1 MTRLAVLADIHGN
14 LPALQ
19 TVIDDMAQYA
29 VDQVVVAGDSI
40 NWGPFS
46 RGVME
51 VIRKRRW
58 PVIRGNNE
66 LYLLDYDTERAPAHW
81 SRFTMPPYL
90 HDQLGDG
97 WVNFIAALPDTLQLR
112 FRDAPPI
119 RVVHGIPGD
128 PWTAI
133 TPQSSAAQI
142 RRWLRNISERAV
154 IGAHSHI
161 ALERQVDDWLIFN
174 PGSVGVPLDGEHSA
188 SYMILDG
195 SENGWQLAA
204 HRRLPI
210 DISPLLDEYERTN
223 FVERC
228 GITAQLVIEEF
239 RTARLQLAAYIE
251 WKAKHHADRD
261 DSLELL
267 QAFRKLDDLAPYLP
281 PAYRGLTSA
290 LYRDCAGG

>member
-14 LPALQ
+14 LPALRA
-19 TVIDDMAQYA
+19 ILNDMAQFN

-46 RGVME
+46 RQVME
-51 VIRKRRW
+51 TIWERRW

-66 LYLLDYDTERAPAHW
+66 LYLLDYDTERAPAGW

-97 WVNFIAALPDTLQLR
+97 WAQAIAALPDTLQLR

-133 TPQSSAAQI
+133 TPLSSAAQI
-142 RRWLRNISERAV
+142 RRWLRDVSERTV
-154 IGAHSHI
+154 IAAHSHI
-161 ALERQVDDWLIFN
+161 ALERRVDDRHIFN
-174 PGSVGVPLDGEHSA
+174 PGSVGVPVDGDHSA

-195 SENGWQLAA
+195 RADGWELAA
-204 HRRLPI
+204 HRRIPI
-210 DISPLLDEYERTN
+210 DVAPLLAEYKRTH
-223 FVERC
+223 FVARC
-228 GITAQLVIEEF
+228 GVTAQLVMDEF
-239 RTARLQLAAYIE
+239 RTARLQLAAYLD
-251 WKAKHHADRD
+251 WKAKRHAGDA

-267 QAFRKLDDLAPYLP
+267 REFRELDDIDPYLP

-290 LYRDCAGG
+290 LHRD

>member
-19 TVIDDMAQYA
+19 AVIEDMASYH

-51 VIRKRRW
+51 VIWERRW

-66 LYLLDYDTERAPAHW
+66 FYLLDYVTERAPAHW
-81 SRFTMPPYL
+81 SSFTMPPYL
-90 HDQLGDG
+90 HDQLGDD
-97 WVNFIAALPDTLQLR
+97 WVKAIAALPDSLQLR

-119 RVVHGIPGD
+119 RVCHGIPGD

-133 TPQSSAAQI
+133 TPQSSSAQV
-142 RRWLRNISERAV
+142 RRWLRGISERTV

-161 ALERQVDDWLIFN
+161 ALDRHVGGCHIFN

-195 SENGWQLAA
+195 NEGGWELTA
-204 HRRLPI
+204 RRRVPI
-210 DISPLLDEYERTN
+210 DVSPLLAEFERTD
-223 FVERC
+223 FAKRC
-228 GITAQLVIEEF
+228 GVAALLVIEEF
-239 RTARLQLAAYIE
+239 RSARLQLAAYLD
-251 WKAKHHADRD
+251 WKVKHHAGKD
-261 DSLELL
+261 DSMELL
-267 QAFRKLDDLAPYLP
+267 RAFRELEDLEPYLP
-281 PAYRGLTSA
+281 PAYRGLTSE
-290 LYRDCAGG
+290 LYRD

>member
-14 LPALQ
+14 LPALAA
-19 TVIDDMAQYA
+19 VIDDMAQFA

-46 RGVME
+46 RAVME
-51 VIRKRRW
+51 VIWERRW

-66 LYLLDYDTERAPAHW
+66 LYLLDYETERAPAHW

-90 HDQLGDG
+90 HEQLGDD
-97 WVNFIAALPDTLQLR
+97 WVNAIAALPDTLQLR

-119 RVVHGIPGD
+119 RVCHGIPGD

-133 TPQSSAAQI
+133 TPLTSPAQI
-142 RRWLRNISERAV
+142 RRWLRDISERTL
-154 IGAHSHI
+154 ICAHSHI
-161 ALERQVDDWLIFN
+161 ALERQVDDRRIFN

-195 SENGWQLAA
+195 RDAGWELAA

-210 DISPLLDEYERTN
+210 NVAPVLAEFERTN
-223 FVERC
+223 FTERC
-228 GITAQLVIEEF
+228 GVTAHLVIDEF
-239 RTARLQLAAYIE
+239 RSARLHLAAYIS
-251 WKAKHHADRD
+251 WKAKHRDAYD

-267 QAFRKLDDLAPYLP
+267 QEFRNLPDVTPYLP

-290 LYRDCAGG
+290 LYRD

>member
-14 LPALQ
+14 LPALNA
-19 TVIDDMAQYA
+19 VIADMAQHQ

-51 VIRKRRW
+51 CIGERRW

-81 SRFTMPPYL
+81 ARFTMPPYL
-90 HDQLGDG
+90 RDQLGDR
-97 WVNFIAALPDTLQLR
+97 WTYAIAALPDTLQLR

-119 RVVHGIPGD
+119 RVCHGIPGD

-133 TPQSSAAQI
+133 TPLSSAAQI
-142 RRWLRNISERAV
+142 RRWLRDISERTV

-161 ALERQVDDWLIFN
+161 ALERHVGAWQIFN
-174 PGSVGVPLDGEHSA
+174 PGSVGVPLDGDHSA

-195 SENGWQLAA
+195 REDGWRLAA
-204 HRRLPI
+204 HRRIPFELAPV
-210 DISPLLDEYERTN
+210 LAEFERGN
-223 FVERC
+223 FIERC
-228 GITAQLVIEEF
+228 GVAAHLVVEEH
-239 RTARLQLAAYIE
+239 RTARLQLAAYLD
-251 WKAKHHADRD
+251 WKQQHHAGQD

-267 QAFRKLDDLAPYLP
+267 QEFRNLPDITPYLP
-281 PAYRGLTSA
+281 PAYIGLTSA
-290 LYRDCAGG
+290 LYRD

>member
-19 TVIDDMAQYA
+19 AVIDDMAQYA

-46 RGVME
+46 RGVLE
-51 VIRKRRW
+51 VISERRW

-66 LYLLDYDTERAPAHW
+66 FYLLDYDTERAPAHW

-90 HDQLGDG
+90 HEQLGDRQ
-97 WVNFIAALPDTLQLR
+97 VKFIAALPDTLQLR

-119 RVVHGIPGD
+119 RVCHGIPGD

-142 RRWLRNISERAV
+142 RRWLRDISERAV

-161 ALERQVDDWLIFN
+161 ALERHVGDWHIFN

-195 SENGWQLAA
+195 RENGWELAA
-204 HRRLPI
+204 HRRIPI
-210 DISPLLDEYERTN
+210 DVAPLLAEFERQN
-223 FVERC
+223 FIERC
-228 GITAQLVIEEF
+228 GVTAHLVIEEF
-239 RTARLQLAAYIE
+239 RTARLQLAAFLD
-251 WKAKHHADRD
+251 WKAKRHVGKE
-261 DSLELL
+261 DSMELL
-267 QAFRKLDDLAPYLP
+267 QEFRNLDNMTPYLP

-290 LYRDCAGG
+290 LYRD

>member
-29 VDQVVVAGDSI
+29 VDQVVVAGDSV

-51 VIRKRRW
+51 VIRQRRW

-66 LYLLDYDTERAPAHW
+66 LYLLDYETERAPAHW

-90 HDQLGDG
+90 HEQLGAG

-119 RVVHGIPGD
+119 RVCHGIPGD

-133 TPQSSAAQI
+133 TPDSSAAQI
-142 RRWLRNISERAV
+142 RRWLRDISERAI

-161 ALERQVDDWLIFN
+161 ALERHADDWQIFN

-210 DISPLLDEYERTN
+210 DAAPLLDEYKRTQ

-228 GITAQLVIEEF
+228 GVTAHLVIDEV
-239 RTARLQLAAYIE
+239 RTARLQLAAYLN
-251 WKAKHHADRD
+251 WKEQRHAGQE

-267 QAFRKLDDLAPYLP
+267 KAFRALEDKAPYLP
-281 PAYRGLTSA
+281 RAYRGLTSA
-290 LYRDCAGG
+290 LYRD

>member
-19 TVIDDMAQYA
+19 AVIDDMAQYA

-46 RGVME
+46 RGVLE
-51 VIRKRRW
+51 AISERRW

-66 LYLLDYDTERAPAHW
+66 FYLLDYNTERAPAHW

-90 HDQLGDG
+90 HAQLGDHQ
-97 WVNFIAALPDTLQLR
+97 VKFIAALPDTLQLR

-119 RVVHGIPGD
+119 RVCHGIPGD

-142 RRWLRNISERAV
+142 RRWLRDISERTV

-161 ALERQVDDWLIFN
+161 ALERHVGDRHIFN

-195 SENGWQLAA
+195 RENGWELAA
-204 HRRLPI
+204 HRRLPF
-210 DISPLLDEYERTN
+210 DVVPLLAEYERQN
-223 FVERC
+223 FSERC
-228 GITAQLVIEEF
+228 GVTAHLVIEEF
-239 RTARLQLAAYIE
+239 RTARLQLAAYLD
-251 WKAKHHADRD
+251 WKAKRHAGKE
-261 DSLELL
+261 DSFELL
-267 QAFRKLDDLAPYLP
+267 QEFRDLNDIEPYLP

-290 LYRDCAGG
+290 LYRD

>member
-19 TVIDDMAQYA
+19 AVIDDMAQFN

-46 RGVME
+46 RQVIE
-51 VIRKRRW
+51 VIHERRW

-66 LYLLDYDTERAPAHW
+66 FYLLDYDTERAPAHW

-90 HDQLGDG
+90 HEQLGDG
-97 WVNFIAALPDTLQLR
+97 WADAIAALPDSLQLR

-119 RVVHGIPGD
+119 RVCHGIPGD
-128 PWTAI
+128 HWTAI
-133 TPQSSAAQI
+133 TPQSSLAQI
-142 RRWLRNISERAV
+142 RRWLRNISERTV

-161 ALERQVDDWLIFN
+161 ALERHVGDWHIFN

-195 SENGWQLAA
+195 RNDGWELAA
-204 HRRLPI
+204 HRRIPI
-210 DISPLLDEYERTN
+210 DVAPLLAEYERQN
-223 FVERC
+223 FSERC
-228 GITAQLVIEEF
+228 GVTAHLVIEEF
-239 RTARLQLAAYIE
+239 RTARLQLAAYLD
-251 WKAKHHADRD
+251 WKQKHHTERD
-261 DSLELL
+261 DSFELL
-267 QAFRKLDDLAPYLP
+267 REFRDLADVTPYLP
-281 PAYRGLTSA
+281 PAYRGLTSS
-290 LYRDCAGG
+290 LYRD

>member
-14 LPALQ
+14 LPALRA
-19 TVIDDMAQYA
+19 VIDDMAQYE
-29 VDQVVVAGDSI
+29 VDQVVVTGDSI
-40 NWGPFS
+40 NWGPYS

-51 VIRKRRW
+51 VISERRW

-81 SRFTMPPYL
+81 ARFTMPPYL
-90 HDQLGDG
+90 RAQLGDQ
-97 WVNFIAALPDTLQLR
+97 WASAIAALPDTLQLR

-119 RVVHGIPGD
+119 QVVHGIPGD

-142 RRWLRNISERAV
+142 RRWLRDCSERAL
-154 IGAHSHI
+154 ICAHSHI
-161 ALERQVDDWLIFN
+161 PLERHVGDWRIFN

-195 SENGWQLAA
+195 RADGWTLAA
-204 HRRLPI
+204 HRRVPF
-210 DISPLLDEYERTN
+210 DTAPLLAEFERTR
-223 FVERC
+223 FTERC
-228 GITAQLVIEEF
+228 GVTAHLVIDEF
-239 RTARLQLAAYIE
+239 QTARLQLAAYLDWKREHYPGRGDSFDLLREFRELPDIE
-251 WKAKHHADRD
+251 
-261 DSLELL
+261 
-267 QAFRKLDDLAPYLP
+267 PYMP

-290 LYRDCAGG
+290 LYRD

>member
-14 LPALQ
+14 LPALEA
-19 TVIDDMAQYA
+19 VIDDMAQYA

-51 VIRKRRW
+51 VIWERRW
-58 PVIRGNNE
+58 PVVRGNNE
-66 LYLLDYDTERAPAHW
+66 LYLLDYQTVRAPAHW
-81 SRFTMPPYL
+81 SCFTMPPYL

-97 WVNFIAALPDTLQLR
+97 WSNAIAALPDTLQLR
-112 FRDAPPI
+112 FRDAPPL

-133 TPQSSAAQI
+133 TRLSTAAQI
-142 RRWLRNISERAV
+142 RRWLRHIGERAV
-154 IGAHSHI
+154 ICAHSHI
-161 ALERQVDDWLIFN
+161 ALERHVDDWRIFN

-188 SYMILDG
+188 SYMVLDG
-195 SENGWQLAA
+195 SAAGWALAE
-204 HRRLPI
+204 HRRVPI
-210 DISPLLDEYERTN
+210 TVAPLLAEYERTR

-228 GITAQLVIEEF
+228 GVTAQLVIEEF
-239 RTARLQLAAYIE
+239 RTARLQLAAYLQ
-251 WKAKHHADRD
+251 WKQQHHARRD
-261 DSLELL
+261 DSGALL
-267 QAFRKLDDLAPYLP
+267 KAFRALDDATPYLP

-290 LYRDCAGG
+290 LHRD

>member
-14 LPALQ
+14 LPALHA
-19 TVIDDMAQYA
+19 VIDDMAQFA

-51 VIRKRRW
+51 AIRERRW

-66 LYLLDYDTERAPAHW
+66 YYLLDYDTERAPAHW
-81 SRFTMPPYL
+81 ARFTMPPYL
-90 HDQLGDG
+90 HAQLNDQ
-97 WVNFIAALPDTLQLR
+97 WIQRIAALPDTLQLR

-142 RRWLRNISERAV
+142 RRWLRDISERSL
-154 IGAHSHI
+154 ICAHSHI
-161 ALERQVDDWLIFN
+161 ALERHVGDWHIFN

-188 SYMILDG
+188 SYMLLDG
-195 SENGWQLAA
+195 REDGWRLAA
-204 HRRLPI
+204 HRRIPI
-210 DISPLLDEYERTN
+210 DVAPVLAEFERTR
-223 FVERC
+223 FTERC
-228 GITAQLVIEEF
+228 GVTAHLVIDEF
-239 RTARLQLAAYIE
+239 RSARLQLAAYLD
-251 WKAKHHADRD
+251 WKGKHYPGRD
-261 DSLELL
+261 DSLDLL
-267 QAFRKLDDLAPYLP
+267 GAFRGLEDMTPYLP

-290 LYRDCAGG
+290 LHRD

>member
-19 TVIDDMAQYA
+19 AVIDDMAQYA

-46 RGVME
+46 REVME
-51 VIRKRRW
+51 VIHERRW

-90 HDQLGDG
+90 HEQLGDR
-97 WVNFIAALPDTLQLR
+97 WMNAIAALPDTLQLR

-133 TPQSSAAQI
+133 TPLSSAAQI
-142 RRWLRNISERAV
+142 RRWLRAISERTL

-161 ALERQVDDWLIFN
+161 ALERHAGDWHIFN
-174 PGSVGVPLDGEHSA
+174 PGSVGVPLHGEHSA
-188 SYMILDG
+188 SYLILDG
-195 SENGWQLAA
+195 RADGWKLAA

-210 DISPLLDEYERTN
+210 DVAPLLAEFQRTN
-223 FVERC
+223 FSQRC
-228 GITAQLVIEEF
+228 GVTAQLVMEEF
-239 RTARLQLAAYIE
+239 RTARLQLAAYLD
-251 WKAKHHADRD
+251 WKGKRHAERE
-261 DSLELL
+261 DSIELL
-267 QAFRKLDDLAPYLP
+267 QEFRALTDATPYLP
-281 PAYRGLTSA
+281 PAYVGLTSA
-290 LYRDCAGG
+290 LYRD

>member
-46 RGVME
+46 REVME
-51 VIRKRRW
+51 VIWERRW

-66 LYLLDYDTERAPAHW
+66 LYLLDYETERAPAHW

-90 HDQLGDG
+90 HDQLGHG

-119 RVVHGIPGD
+119 RVCHGIPGD

-133 TPQSSAAQI
+133 TPQSSVAQI
-142 RRWLRNISERAV
+142 RRWLRDISERAV

-161 ALERQVDDWLIFN
+161 ALERHADDWLIFN

-210 DISPLLDEYERTN
+210 DVTPLLDEYERTN

-228 GITAQLVIEEF
+228 GVTAQLVIEEF

-251 WKAKHHADRD
+251 WKQKRHAGKE
-261 DSLELL
+261 DSLKLL
-267 QAFRKLDDLAPYLP
+267 REFRELDDLAPYIP

-290 LYRDCAGG
+290 LYRDCAAG